1 ETELNIYNRTK
12 YYHNT
17 PHYSLSKRTKILNT
31 KVALKYSYR
40 LPKVSHRLSIANIQ
54 EEKYLNYCENREK
67 REEHGKC
74 EKCGEQYADIKHKWC
89 RSCHIDYLKRNFTNW
104 TSGSEK
110 IDDLVQ
116 EMQLQVNK
124 HNDIII
130 EWIPYDQFNN
140 IKEISEINFSK
151 VYSAKWKD
159 GPLNY
164 DHDKRELKRIPNR
177 FVSLKCL
184 KIANADEFLTK
195 VKVHLTNCK
204 IIYGISQNP
213 DTRYYIIVFKD
224 EYCVKCSKKYTNV
237 KYKWCK
243 LCQIDCLK
251 NNFTNWTSGEEKVV
265 NFIQGA
271 QLQLNAYN
279 DIIFEWIPYNQF
291 ENIKKIGKG
300 NLSSAIWKNGPLNYN
315 CSKMELKRMIS
326 RSVTLKYLEYASINE
341 FLTKVKIY
349 LTNTGN
355 YKIYGISQHPDTKNF
370 IMVFQDKYYI
380 EYSKNYCKK
389 CGEVYT
395 NIKFKWCKPCQI
407 NKLKLNFSE
416 NKIINELILEMQLK
430 INSPIDIVFEW
441 IPCNQFKDIKKI
453 GKNDFEIVYS
463 AIWKNGPL
471 YFDGKKWIRKSNTK
485 VALECLYNL
494 QNNINVFLHKVKTY
508 SINTYNDCNIQI
520 YGISQNPN
528 TNDYI
533 IVLQHKYCE
542 EYSKKCCEVCM
553 EKFTNIMYKW
563 CKPCQVNCLKKNFKI
578 WTSSNKKIDD
588 FIQKMQ
594 LRINNLWDS
603 IFEWIPYSQFN
614 KVKKIGRGDNATIY
628 SAIWKNGPMYYNY
641 SKNKLARRSNR
652 KIALK
657 CLHNSQNTINE
668 FLNKVNMFLTH
679 ENNNIFKIYGISQNP
694 DTRNYIIVLQDK
706 YYKEYGKSYCMQCIK
721 KYTDIENK
729 WCKPCQTNY
738 LKSNFTKWTSG
749 NEKVDHFI
757 QKAQLKIKSY
767 SDMIFEWI
775 PYNQFTN
782 KSGRYDFI
790 KIWKNGPLYYDY
802 NSRTML
808 RKSNKEV
815 GLKHLYNSHNMA
827 NKFLHEVEMYLTNTD
842 CKAYGIS
849 QNPDTK
855 DYIIVIQDGYCVKCD
870 KKCTSTKYNWCK
882 SCQINYLTFTNWISG
897 NEKIDDFIQEMQL
910 KINYHN
916 DIIFEWIPYDQ
927 FKIVKKI
934 IKVDFVEVYSAQ
946 WKDGPLIYDIDKMEL
961 KRTFYRNVTLK
972 CLRVTNVDEFLT
984 KVNSYLTNTIDCKI
998 YGISRNPVTKNYI
1011 IVLQDVYCIKC
1022 DIKCTSIKYNWCK
1035 LCQINYFKNNF
1046 PSWTSENKK
1055 IDEFIQEMQL
1065 KVNNWNDIIFEWI
1078 SYDEFNDVKKM
1089 DKNSYSSVYT
1099 AIWESGPL
1107 FYDHKNSEWIRKS
1120 DKKVYFNVLE
1130 HLNTDEFL
1138 NVVKAHLTG
1147 RDRIILDVYGIS
1159 QNPVTKAYVIVFHN
1173 VDIIEIY
1180 ERYGNK
1186 FFTNRF
1192 GDLPIN
1198 EKIINFVQQMQ
1209 LKINF
1214 HYDIIFEWI
1223 PYDQFSDVKEIGKG
1237 GFATV
1242 YSAIWKNGPL
1252 NFDDDKKEWVREMN
1266 KEVALKCLNS
1276 SQNINEKF
1284 LNEANEYSIDTSLN
1298 ILRIYGISQNPYTKN
1313 YMMILQYAEGGDFN
1327 KWIDK
1332 NYENFDWKNKVRV
1345 LNNIISGLEE
1355 IHEKKKVHRDFHT
1368 GNILFLF
1375 NSINGI
1381 SNYTRISD
1389 MGLCGEVD
1397 NIDNERIYGVMP
1409 YVAPE
1414 ILRGKFYT
1422 QAADIYSF
1430 SMIMYFIATG
1440 RQPFAD
1446 RAHDEFLALDICEG
1460 VRPELNKNDAPNC
1473 YVELMKR
1480 CWNSNP
1486 NNRPNVTEISDQIRL
1501 WKNSDFERDFD
1512 HAENYRKENLLKRV
1526 QLKNHPQAIYTSR
1539 ILNPYTKHLSK
1550 YYNSNYSDCAIVD

>member
-1 ETELNIYNRTK
+1 MNNNNKYFLLVETELNIYNRTK

-279 DIIFEWIPYNQF
+279 DIIFEWIPYNH
-291 ENIKKIGKG
+291 
-300 NLSSAIWKNGPLNYN
+300 
-315 CSKMELKRMIS
+315 KMELKRMIS

-578 WTSSNKKIDD
+578 WTS
-588 FIQKMQ
+588 
-594 LRINNLWDS
+594 
-603 IFEWIPYSQFN
+603 
-614 KVKKIGRGDNATIY
+614 T
-628 SAIWKNGPMYYNY
+628 IWKNGPMYYNY

-870 KKCTSTKYNWCK
+870 KKCTSTKYNW
-882 SCQINYLTFTNWISG
+882 F
-897 NEKIDDFIQEMQL
+897 
-910 KINYHN
+910 
-916 DIIFEWIPYDQ
+916 
-927 FKIVKKI
+927 
-934 IKVDFVEVYSAQ
+934 DFVEVYSAQ

-1186 FFTNRF
+1186 FFTNR
-1192 GDLPIN
+1192 
-1198 EKIINFVQQMQ
+1198 
-1209 LKINF
+1209 
-1214 HYDIIFEWI
+1214 
-1223 PYDQFSDVKEIGKG
+1223 DVKEIGKG

-1345 LNNIISGLEE
+1345 LNNIIS
-1355 IHEKKKVHRDFHT
+1355 
-1368 GNILFLF
+1368 
-1375 NSINGI
+1375 
-1381 SNYTRISD
+1381 
-1389 MGLCGEVD
+1389 
-1397 NIDNERIYGVMP
+1397 
-1409 YVAPE
+1409 
-1414 ILRGKFYT
+1414 
-1422 QAADIYSF
+1422 
-1430 SMIMYFIATG
+1430 ATG